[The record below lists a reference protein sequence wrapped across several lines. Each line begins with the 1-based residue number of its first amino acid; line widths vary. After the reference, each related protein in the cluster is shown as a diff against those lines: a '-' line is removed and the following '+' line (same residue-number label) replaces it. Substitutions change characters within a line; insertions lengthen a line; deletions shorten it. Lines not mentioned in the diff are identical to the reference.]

1 MSRGTLSSS
10 GSLYVGDLHVDAT
23 ESTLFEVFRDLGPII
38 SIRVCRDSVARVS
51 LGYAYVN
58 FQNPIDAERAIETQ
72 NHTLV
77 KGKPIRIMWSQ
88 RDPGIRKSGVGNV
101 FVKNVDPTVTN
112 QVLYDTFSACGNI
125 LSCKIVTDE
134 ETGVSKGYGF
144 VHFENDEGSRK
155 AVETLNG
162 TVISGQKIFV
172 GPFIKRSQRMS
183 GLLTNFTNV
192 YIKEMVDLDAEELKE
207 KFSTFGE
214 VTSACTKKEPR
225 LERAFGFVNFAK
237 HDDAVKAIN
246 ELHGK
251 FVEGLSTEGS
261 SGLYVQR
268 AMKRAERDQE
278 IRRRFLAE
286 KAKRQ
291 FPAAN
296 NLYVKNLEDTVGEA
310 ELRKMFE
317 SFGEIT
323 SSVIMKDHTAKQSKG
338 FGFVCFKDA
347 EMAQKALADMNGK
360 LFGSKPLY
368 VNVAQKKD
376 ARRSMLEMQYAQR
389 RSMPPQAFMGAQT
402 YYNPMYYAP
411 MPQYYGKGG
420 MPPYG
425 GRGGK
430 GMRGGGMPRPGYSR
444 GGGVHPGSMKPK
456 VHVQR
461 QAAAEPAAD
470 TGSLTAET
478 LAAMSPGE
486 QKNALGEQLYHKIAK
501 SHPDQVAKITG
512 MLLEMDVSE
521 TLNLLESPQ
530 VLESKIQEALSVLNQ
545 LNSK

>member
-1 MSRGTLSSS
+1 MSRATLSSS

-72 NHTLV
+72 NHARV

-101 FVKNVDPTVTN
+101 FVKNLDPAINN

-125 LSCKIVTDE
+125 LSCKVVADE
-134 ETGVSKGYGF
+134 DSGVSKGYGF

-192 YIKEMVDLDAEELKE
+192 YVKDMGDLDAEELKE
-207 KFSTFGE
+207 KFSAFGE

-225 LERAFGFVNFAK
+225 MHKAFGFVNFAK
-237 HDDAVKAIN
+237 HDDAVKAI
-246 ELHGK
+246 EEWHGK
-251 FVEGLSTEGS
+251 VIDGVSSAGS

-296 NLYVKNLEDTVGEA
+296 NLYVKNLEDNVMDA

-317 SFGEIT
+317 PFGEIT
-323 SSVIMKDHTAKQSKG
+323 SSIVMRDHSPGKQTKG

-347 EMAQKALADMNGK
+347 DMAQKALADMNGK

-389 RSMPPQAFMGAQT
+389 RSMPPQAFMGPQT
-402 YYNPMYYAP
+402 YYNPMYYGAP
-411 MPQYYGKGG
+411 VPQYYGKGG

-430 GMRGGGMPRPGYSR
+430 GARGGGAPRPGYSR
-444 GGGVHPGSMKPK
+444 GGGGGVHPGMMRPK

-461 QAAAEPAAD
+461 QAPEED
-470 TGSLTAET
+470 KNDGSLNAEA
-478 LAAMSPGE
+478 LAAMSPE
-486 QKNALGEQLYHKIAK
+486 AQKEALGEQLYHKIEK
-501 SHPDQVAKITG
+501 NHPELVAKITG
-512 MLLEMDVSE
+512 MSSVHYLMSCQKKLTSFLLI
-521 TLNLLESPQ
+521 L
-530 VLESKIQEALSVLNQ
+530 I
-545 LNSK
+545 